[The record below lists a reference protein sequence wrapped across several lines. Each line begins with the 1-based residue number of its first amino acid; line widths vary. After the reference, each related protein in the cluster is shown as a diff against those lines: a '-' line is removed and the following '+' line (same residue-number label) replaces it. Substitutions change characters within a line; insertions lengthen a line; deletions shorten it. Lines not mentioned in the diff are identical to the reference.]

1 MYKRPLTM
9 YDCFVDSSD
18 SETEPETYCEHIVN
32 NSHRYHC
39 RKTGRSGISGFPQD
53 NNPSIV
59 SSKSSQVDEFSRY
72 LSGYRDTPYEYE
84 YTDGYGKYSII
95 TKRCDLFYRTHKGMI
110 IDYIT
115 IGKRGTLSG
124 HKARVSGKIKRDGK
138 YFLKLDIF

>member
-9 YDCFVDSSD
+9 YDYVVDSSD
-18 SETEPETYCEHIVN
+18 SESDTGEDYEGIVN
-32 NSHRYHC
+32 NSHRYQC
-39 RKTGRSGISGFPQD
+39 RRTGRSGISGYPQD

-59 SSKSSQVDEFSRY
+59 SSKSKQVDEFSRY

-95 TKRCDLFYRTHKGMI
+95 TERCDLFYRTHKGKI

-115 IGKRGTLSG
+115 IGKRWTISG
-124 HKARVSGKIKRDGK
+124 HKARVSGKVKRGGK
-138 YFLKLDIF
+138 YFLKLDIL